1 KAQRGPST
9 RKNAYQP
16 KRPVAQNALRP
27 RNINDESR
35 TAARLSHDQI
45 PSPNGP
51 IVAGT
56 PLSKV
61 LHTSHLSLT
70 SSAGTDEQFVDRT
83 NDLVAD
89 DQTTFD
95 NVGGSFDIA
104 VGKSGTRYEV
114 YSATLGSDLVGI
126 LVAASDTN
134 GDYVADTSLT
144 FNLRTNF
151 MLPSA
156 AAVVA
161 GNSTDGKEFVVVCSS
176 GFFETGNPSNEP
188 PP

>member
-1 KAQRGPST
+1 MKRGRFLSLIVGLVVVVVGGVYLASVPSKAQDTSVGLRPDMSRALRTKAQRGPAT

-27 RNINDESR
+27 RNVNDQSR
-35 TAARLSHDQI
+35 TVARLSHDQI
-45 PSPNGP
+45 PLPNGP

-70 SSAGTDEQFVDRT
+70 STAGTDEQFVDRT

-95 NVGGSFDIA
+95 NVGGS
-104 VGKSGTRYEV
+104 
-114 YSATLGSDLVGI
+114 
-126 LVAASDTN
+126 
-134 GDYVADTSLT
+134 
-144 FNLRTNF
+144 
-151 MLPSA
+151 
-156 AAVVA
+156 
-161 GNSTDGKEFVVVCSS
+161 
-176 GFFETGNPSNEP
+176 
-188 PP
+188 